1 MRTPGLSR
9 LEKRR
14 PRGNLIG
21 LCSSLRK
28 GTGEGSAKL
37 CSWDLMIGGMHGNR
51 TKMHQGKF
59 RHDYEKFPHVRNWNR
74 LPIVADDA
82 PCL

>member
-1 MRTPGLSR
+1 MRTHGLSR

-14 PRGNLIG
+14 PRGD
-21 LCSSLRK
+21 LRK

-59 RHDYEKFPHVRNWNR
+59 RHDSMKNFLTLETGTDF
-74 LPIVADDA
+74 L
-82 PCL
+82 